1 MLRYLILALGLIM
14 LALLVFQALTGAR
27 VVRFEGRAHWRAH
40 RLAGYTAVVIAVV
53 HATLAVGFLFFG
65 WF

>member
-1 MLRYLILALGLIM
+1 MLRYVILFLGLTM

-27 VVRFEGRAHWRAH
+27 VI
-40 RLAGYTAVVIAVV
+40 RLAGRTHWRVHRGVGYAAVGVALV

-65 WF
+65 WY